1 MSEMAKVETVLV
13 ADGDVITRTVISDY
27 LRHCG
32 YRVIEANSGEEAIQA
47 LEHADFAVD
56 VVLSDVDLPGE
67 KSGFDLSQWV
77 RQHKPGV
84 AIMLSSAV
92 ERTAKAAGE
101 LCEQGPTLAKPYAP
115 ETVLDHIKR
124 LRGR

>member
-1 MSEMAKVETVLV
+1 MTGGNRSGPALFG
-13 ADGDVITRTVISDY
+13 GDVITRTVISDY

-56 VVLSDVDLPGE
+56 VVLSDLDLPGE
-67 KSGFDLSQWV
+67 KTGFDLSQWV
-77 RQHKPGV
+77 RRHKPAV
-84 AIMLSSAV
+84 AIVHSSAV

-101 LCEQGPTLAKPYAP
+101 LCEQGPSLAKPYAP
-115 ETVLDHIKR
+115 ETVVGHIRR